1 MTDRISIDEYRA
13 LTEQRRLPTIPRPL
27 TTLPEKPRKLSE
39 PKRFTQ
45 PVNAVRLELPLP
57 PSVNSAWTN
66 VVGVGRVRSTG
77 YRRWH
82 KQAMDELMLQ
92 KPGRV
97 SGKFCIVVKLGRIK
111 RRADC
116 DNRLKGILDLLSNV
130 VTDDDAM
137 CERASIGWADDVPA
151 ERVVVE
157 VRAA

>member
-1 MTDRISIDEYRA
+1 MSKQETLTAAEYRA
-13 LTEQRRLPTIPRPL
+13 ALDPQKRLPGVLRPL
-27 TTLPEKPRKLSE
+27 PETPRKLSE

-45 PVNAVRLELPLP
+45 PVDVVRLELPLP
-57 PSVNSAWTN
+57 PSVNSAWAN

-82 KQAMDELMLQ
+82 KRAMDELMLQ

-97 SGKFCIVVKLGRIK
+97 SGAYCIVIKLGRIK
-111 RRADC
+111 RRCDV
-116 DNRLKGILDLLSNV
+116 DNRAKPLLDLLANV
-130 VTDDDAM
+130 VTDDDSQ
-137 CERASIGWADDVPA
+137 CERMSIGWADDVPS